1 MFLLHLIKGTLTE
14 GEGLL
19 VLTSYNLLLL
29 IFKTLFT
36 LYKTGHLNEV
46 SCSDPSPSVSFLWL
60 NHIFCRSVQGFKAS
74 KVTDAVADVTSV

>member
-1 MFLLHLIKGTLTE
+1 VTLTE

-36 LYKTGHLNEV
+36 YYKTGHLNEEV
-46 SCSDPSPSVSFLWL
+46 SCTDPSPSVSFLWL
-60 NHIFCRSVQGFKAS
+60 NHICCRFAQGFKAS
-74 KVTDAVADVTSV
+74 KVTDAVVDATSV